1 MINAQDTEVFF
12 HVFRY
17 LFFFLPY
24 SLSYFFTLHGEQ
36 WCGLMIDQSDL
47 LGVPSNK
54 LPQKK
59 KKKAYPLWR
68 GFIWTQFSTGPGK
81 TLFNTRTYRLLVH
94 QQWASLSVTNHS
106 HANAMTCSTAHSTR
120 HTILPLCTFQREWV
134 TVLYW
139 LLLTCFSPKTFVR
152 HDAWDDFAH
161 ILLICPH
168 YADQMFLPR
177 SFS

>member
-1 MINAQDTEVFF
+1 MINAQDSEVFF

-59 KKKAYPLWR
+59 KKRHILSGGASSEPNFPQDQGKLCL
-68 GFIWTQFSTGPGK
+68 TPGLIDCWYTSSGLLFPSQT
-81 TLFNTRTYRLLVH
+81 TLKLMPWHAAQPTALVTPFCH
-94 QQWASLSVTNHS
+94 
-106 HANAMTCSTAHSTR
+106 
-120 HTILPLCTFQREWV
+120 
-134 TVLYW
+134 
-139 LLLTCFSPKTFVR
+139 FVR
-152 HDAWDDFAH
+152 FRENGWPCFIGSFWLALALRPLHDMMH
-161 ILLICPH
+161 ETISPTSC
-168 YADQMFLPR
+168 
-177 SFS
+177 